1 MTDTG
6 SAPEVLG
13 ARLGPSGAGRWLK
26 CSLAP
31 QLEKAQ
37 PHTDTQWA
45 AEGTLMHE
53 IAEWGWNC
61 ALHRLDAKQQQS
73 KEAALR
79 EESSKAGYPT
89 AELFAAAALWRNAV
103 RGIHS
108 AYFTDWAYLEPEAS
122 VDLSQLYPTI
132 RSSHFRGSACLADL
146 ESCSKRGG

>member
-1 MTDTG
+1 M
-6 SAPEVLG
+6 
-13 ARLGPSGAGRWLK
+13 K

-37 PHTDTQWA
+37 PHTDSQWA

-89 AELFAAAALWRNAV
+89 AELFAAAAPWRNAV
-103 RGIHS
+103 RTLSGDRTPVSRNSSSS
-108 AYFTDWAYLEPEAS
+108 ASLPRAMAS
-122 VDLSQLYPTI
+122 
-132 RSSHFRGSACLADL
+132 
-146 ESCSKRGG
+146 